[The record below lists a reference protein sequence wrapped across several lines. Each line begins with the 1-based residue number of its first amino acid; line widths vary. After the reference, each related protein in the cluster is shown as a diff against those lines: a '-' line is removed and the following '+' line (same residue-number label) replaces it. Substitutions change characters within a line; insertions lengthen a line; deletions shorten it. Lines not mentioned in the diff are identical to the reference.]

1 MTSPDQVRDD
11 EDLPAGPVS
20 VLERVFSILD
30 VVKGA
35 GRALTIAE
43 TAAMTGIPRSTTAR
57 LVGELVGQ
65 RYLAREP
72 DGVGLGMR
80 LFELG
85 ARATIPRRIA
95 SAAAPVVQDLAR
107 RTGERIGVWVQQ
119 GTDMVSLTA
128 VPGRL
133 PMLPTKAGMRS
144 PALTTASGK
153 AFLAF
158 CGDQAVVDRV
168 SAPLVPRAA
177 ERFYD
182 ELLSVRTETI
192 ATDPGESYA
201 GVTAIASPLIGR
213 DGGVVG
219 SLSLAG
225 PSDGM
230 QADQVAPLVRAAS
243 ISLARRLSA
252 A

>member
-1 MTSPDQVRDD
+1 
-11 EDLPAGPVS
+11 
-20 VLERVFSILD
+20 
-30 VVKGA
+30 
-35 GRALTIAE
+35 
-43 TAAMTGIPRSTTAR
+43 
-57 LVGELVGQ
+57 
-65 RYLAREP
+65 
-72 DGVGLGMR
+72 
-80 LFELG
+80 
-85 ARATIPRRIA
+85 
-95 SAAAPVVQDLAR
+95 
-107 RTGERIGVWVQQ
+107 
-119 GTDMVSLTA
+119 
-128 VPGRL
+128 
-133 PMLPTKAGMRS
+133 MLPTKAGMRS